1 MLRDVHGRLAGAR
14 HARGCHR
21 PGDGGAVDLDMFED
35 WPKVEVGEFAF
46 AVREGDGG
54 HTPVAGSGEGAD
66 VVKAGRGICGERG
79 GRLTGGVGIRGGV
92 RGEVVR
98 GREREARVIAVGASG
113 SWNGL
118 GGKAVM

>member
-1 MLRDVHGRLAGAR
+1 
-14 HARGCHR
+14 
-21 PGDGGAVDLDMFED
+21 MFED
-35 WPKVEVGEFAF
+35 WPRVEVGEFAF

-54 HTPVAGSGEGAD
+54 GHTPVAGSGESAD
-66 VVKAGRGICGERG
+66 VVKTGRGIVERG
-79 GRLTGGVGIRGGV
+79 WGFTGGVGIRGGV

-118 GGKAVM
+118 GGGKAVM